1 MIIPSID
8 LMGGEAV
15 QLIGGE
21 QLAIAA
27 GDPRPLLD
35 RFSLAGEVAVIDL
48 DAARGEGSNA
58 ELIRELCQRARV
70 RVGGGIRSVETARRW
85 LDAGASKVI
94 LGTAAS
100 PELLRALPRERTI
113 VALDSRDGDVV
124 THGWRRRTGRSVTER
139 MRALA
144 PFCGGFL
151 VTFVEREGRLVGTD
165 LTRAAAAVEAAGSA
179 RVTVAGGVRSA
190 EEIAELDRLGADAQV
205 GMALYDGSLPL
216 AEAVAAPLR
225 SERAD
230 GLWPTVVSDERGMT
244 LGLAWSSATSLRVA
258 LEDRAGVYHSRSRGL
273 WRKGE
278 DSGARQEL
286 LGVDLDCDRDAL
298 RFTVR
303 QAGSGFCHLG
313 TRSCF
318 GAARG
323 LGALEA
329 RLAERLANAPEDSI
343 TRRLADDPAL
353 LRAKLVEEAGE
364 LAQATSPAEVR
375 EEAAD
380 LLYFA
385 LVRAAAAGVRLAE
398 VEEVLDRRAL
408 RVSRRACE
416 AKEAR

>member
-1 MIIPSID
+1 
-8 LMGGEAV
+8 MGGEAV
-15 QLIGGE
+15 SSSAASSSPSRP
-21 QLAIAA
+21 AI
-27 GDPRPLLD
+27 PVLLD

-70 RVGGGIRSVETARRW
+70 RVGGGIRSAETARQW

-313 TRSCF
+313 TRSFF

-329 RLAERLANAPEDSI
+329 TLAERLANAEGSI
-343 TRRLADDPAL
+343 PRRLADDPL
-353 LRAKLVEEAGE
+353 LRAKLLEEAGE
-364 LAQATSPAEVR
+364 LAEATSPRRSGGGGRPA
-375 EEAAD
+375 
-380 LLYFA
+380 LL
-385 LVRAAAAGVRLAE
+385 RTRPRGGR
-398 VEEVLDRRAL
+398 RRAPGGG
-408 RVSRRACE
+408 REGARPACP
-416 AKEAR
+416 ARQPQGL